1 MPFRNILIVDAN
13 LESAHQL
20 SRTLCALGYH
30 VEVAASGAL
39 AMRLAGCGRFDVGI
53 FSELL
58 PDGEGAS
65 LFGRIAALQRGMKG
79 VLLTAVGNLG
89 TVCQAINAG
98 MQRVLTRPID
108 FNQLLPIV
116 EAPLAVAIG
125 ITDLECEMSE
135 FDETAIAELTSEEI
149 RYKLSREELVDII
162 RGVDYPFA
170 GKERLQFF
178 DRDTLERVVH
188 LVRRWCQSRVCA

>member
-1 MPFRNILIVDAN
+1 
-13 LESAHQL
+13 
-20 SRTLCALGYH
+20 
-30 VEVAASGAL
+30 
-39 AMRLAGCGRFDVGI
+39 
-53 FSELL
+53 
-58 PDGEGAS
+58 
-65 LFGRIAALQRGMKG
+65 
-79 VLLTAVGNLG
+79 
-89 TVCQAINAG
+89 
-98 MQRVLTRPID
+98 ID